1 VIPRRG
7 VEARLMESEL
17 QFNTGLGIT
26 AWLVEGLKIQ
36 EHQYVMDQGSHQPKL
51 TCTGQVW

>member
-1 VIPRRG
+1 
-7 VEARLMESEL
+7 MESEL

-36 EHQYVMDQGSHQPKL
+36 EHQCVMDQGSHQPKL
-51 TCTGQVW
+51 TCTGQV